1 MPLIDESNYN
11 KLFADHDTPR
21 VWVGH
26 RTPDAGTG
34 SPASGTFN
42 RYTHVRYHGE
52 HAQEPA
58 VPFNANDHYYNTT
71 LHTWWR
77 ARFFQ
82 GIGYTWRQGSISQ
95 IFGDIAT
102 WLGEQPDDDAA
113 ANLIINFNT
122 NNSYYDYNITTG
134 HVEVLDNS
142 TYVAPVAQTY
152 HYTAEPISAPT
163 GVGGITGVTAGAGLS
178 GGGAS
183 GVVSLAVDVTAV
195 DFPDIPANKG
205 GVLAG
210 GTDNQVLSK
219 TSSTDYALEWR
230 DVGEAYFNIPRANVQ
245 GSGNV
250 IVLTTGRS
258 LAALVEGQMFVFQA
272 QLSNTA
278 DATISVDG
286 SAAIRVRRGSG
297 NNTGE
302 PLEGGELHGG
312 TTAAVIYSEQNQI
325 FFLVPVRSGTA
336 AFHNVGIEEYD
347 VPELDNNDRLASEVL
362 GGDGGTTG
370 QVLTLF
376 GGTQRWEDATGGQG
390 GGGDITAVVAGNG
403 LTGGGDIGSVTL
415 NVDTAASDFPTVPI
429 THGGTNSTN
438 AGSCTLGA
446 WPWFGSDGGRR
457 R

>member
-1 MPLIDESNYN
+1 M
-11 KLFADHDTPR
+11 
-21 VWVGH
+21 
-26 RTPDAGTG
+26 
-34 SPASGTFN
+34 
-42 RYTHVRYHGE
+42 
-52 HAQEPA
+52 
-58 VPFNANDHYYNTT
+58 
-71 LHTWWR
+71 
-77 ARFFQ
+77 
-82 GIGYTWRQGSISQ
+82 
-95 IFGDIAT
+95 
-102 WLGEQPDDDAA
+102 
-113 ANLIINFNT
+113 
-122 NNSYYDYNITTG
+122 
-134 HVEVLDNS
+134 
-142 TYVAPVAQTY
+142 
-152 HYTAEPISAPT
+152 
-163 GVGGITGVTAGAGLS
+163 
-178 GGGAS
+178 
-183 GVVSLAVDVTAV
+183 

-210 GTDNQVLSK
+210 GTVDQVLSK
-219 TSSTDYALEWR
+219 TSATDYALAWR
-230 DVGEAYFNIPRANVQ
+230 DAAEDYFAIPRANVQ

-258 LAALVEGQMFVFQA
+258 LTALVEGQMFVFQA

-312 TTAAVIYSEQNQI
+312 TTAAVIYAEQNQI
-325 FFLVPVRSGTA
+325 FFLVPVRAGTA

-347 VPELDNNDRLASEVL
+347 VPELDNNDRLLPPEVL

-415 NVDTAASDFPTVPI
+415 E
-429 THGGTNSTN
+429 
-438 AGSCTLGA
+438 
-446 WPWFGSDGGRR
+446 R
-457 R
+457 